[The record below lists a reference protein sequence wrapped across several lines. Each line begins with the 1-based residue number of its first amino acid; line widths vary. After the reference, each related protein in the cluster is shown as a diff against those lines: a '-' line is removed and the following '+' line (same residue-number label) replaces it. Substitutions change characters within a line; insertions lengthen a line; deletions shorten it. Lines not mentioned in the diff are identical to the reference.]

1 MIISGWTSDDDSYPS
16 SENDSRENS
25 AGSQRS
31 SLYITHQ
38 LSKPPVNAK
47 MLRGSK
53 LKKSKSSTT
62 PLNLDIPIPSK
73 TSRDSGLSSGDPS
86 PNNSNNPSTT
96 VSLDPLMNGH
106 LQGLAARRYHRSNS
120 SPTVNAMRSSKKKI
134 KRPNSANTPT
144 LTISQRRVRQ
154 ISDPI
159 LQMLHQL
166 HKILY
171 ITQLP
176 PTLKP
181 HKKRRMIERFKR
193 ALFAPQS
200 TTFNLK
206 SELKK
211 VSVLV
216 FI

>member
-1 MIISGWTSDDDSYPS
+1 
-16 SENDSRENS
+16 
-25 AGSQRS
+25 
-31 SLYITHQ
+31 
-38 LSKPPVNAK
+38 
-47 MLRGSK
+47 
-53 LKKSKSSTT
+53 
-62 PLNLDIPIPSK
+62 
-73 TSRDSGLSSGDPS
+73 
-86 PNNSNNPSTT
+86 
-96 VSLDPLMNGH
+96 
-106 LQGLAARRYHRSNS
+106 
-120 SPTVNAMRSSKKKI
+120 MRSSKKKI